1 MPGDRE
7 ERTTATGLW
16 MFAESYRDAAN
27 LLAQRASE
35 LRHQAPIYYLYAHS
49 IELALKAAL
58 RAKGVTVEDLSSKRL
73 GHDLM
78 KLLAECRKLRLQRRL
93 RLGKRREAI
102 LSLLT
107 ELNREHELR
116 YIKTGATSRPTLGIL
131 REIAARVL
139 DAARLICVTSRTRRV
154 AKLRDQRQTW

>member
-1 MPGDRE
+1 MPGERG

-58 RAKGVTVEDLSSKRL
+58 RAKGVTVEELSSKRL

-78 KLLAECRKLRLQRRL
+78 KLLAECRNLRLTRRL
-93 RLGKRREAI
+93 RLGKRRESI

-107 ELNREHELR
+107 ELNRDHELR
-116 YIKTGATSRPTLGIL
+116 YIKTGSTSRPTLGIL
-131 REIAARVL
+131 REIATRLL
-139 DAARLICVTSRTRRV
+139 DAARPLCVTIR
-154 AKLRDQRQTW
+154 